1 MFGRKL
7 LRPATAVAAIIT
19 FCVLCSPQF
28 IYAQSSTTDWEKAA
42 GGEMSFDVASVK
54 RNMSGLP
61 PSGDK
66 VNSNFSLGP
75 ADSYSA
81 NGGLFSTT
89 NLALVS
95 YIGFAYKLTGNQ
107 TQSLGSELPK
117 SIRGDRFDI
126 QAHAPANTTKDQMR
140 LMMQSLLADRFK
152 LVVHTEKRQ
161 LPIFALVLEK
171 PGKTGPQLRP
181 HSDDPPCSTF
191 SLAPSARF
199 ADGTP
204 QACGVFLTLLDAQR
218 AHTSARNVTL
228 NLIAGSLPFPG
239 MGAFDRVVVDQT
251 GLRGNF
257 DLTLEYTPEGAPAPN
272 AQAEEPALTFLE
284 ALKDQLGLKLE
295 STTGFVDVLLVDHI
309 EEPSPN

>member
-1 MFGRKL
+1 
-7 LRPATAVAAIIT
+7 
-19 FCVLCSPQF
+19 
-28 IYAQSSTTDWEKAA
+28 
-42 GGEMSFDVASVK
+42 MSFDVASVK

-107 TQSLGSELPK
+107 TQSLGSQLPK
-117 SIRGDRFDI
+117 SMRGDRFDI
-126 QAHAPANTTKDQMR
+126 EAHASANATKDQMR

-171 PGKTGPQLRP
+171 PGKTGPELRP
-181 HSDDPPCSTF
+181 HSDDPPCSAFT
-191 SLAPSARF
+191 LASSARF
-199 ADGTP
+199 ADGSP
-204 QACGVFLTLLDAQR
+204 AACGVFLTLLDTQR

-228 NLIAGSLPFPG
+228 SLIAGGLPFPG

-251 GLRGNF
+251 GLSGNF
-257 DLTLEYTPEGAPAPN
+257 DFTVEYTPEGTPAPSV
-272 AQAEEPALTFLE
+272 QTDEPGLTFLE
-284 ALKDQLGLKLE
+284 ALRDQIGLKLE

-309 EEPSPN
+309 EEPSAN